1 MTVVASGGR
10 TPALGATRTREP
22 DIVATIGSTPL
33 VALDRLFPPARF
45 QVYAKCERFNPGGS
59 IKDRAAKSMIEHA
72 IRSGKLVPGVSTV
85 VESSS
90 GNLGIALA
98 QLCNFYRLK
107 FICVV
112 DPRTTRQNTAIM
124 RAYGATVEVVDR
136 DPATGEYLP
145 ARLERVRTLLR
156 TVPDA
161 YWPNQYANE
170 YNARAH
176 HHTMRE
182 ICEALP
188 GGPDYLFVAAGT
200 TGTLRGC
207 AEYIRESGLA
217 TRVVAVDAV
226 GSVIFGPPEPWEQ
239 GHRRTIPGHGAA
251 VVPPLLRPDLADR
264 VVKVTDL
271 DCVRGC
277 RRLLAKESILA
288 GGSSGAVIAALEG
301 AADWLEP
308 GTTCV
313 AVLPDGGD
321 RYLDT
326 IYSDA
331 WVESRFQDENPPLHP
346 GDEGHAG
353 HEPHTDRE
361 IPSGEDEGLHRD
373 QERSEP

>member
-1 MTVVASGGR
+1 MTVASSAAAPR
-10 TPALGATRTREP
+10 AAAPAPAPTPAPAPAPRPLTATPADPARDPGTAAAAP
-22 DIVATIGSTPL
+22 DIVATIGTTPL
-33 VALDRLFPPARF
+33 VALDRLFPPDRF
-45 QVYAKCERFNPGGS
+45 RVHGKCERFNPGGS
-59 IKDRAAKSMIEHA
+59 IKDRAARSMIEHA
-72 IRSGKLVPGVSTV
+72 LSTGELVPGVSTV

-98 QLCNFYRLK
+98 QLCNFYRLGL
-107 FICVV
+107 ICVV
-112 DPRTTRQNTAIM
+112 DPRTTAQNTAIM

-136 DPATGEYLP
+136 DPETGEYLP
-145 ARLERVRTLLR
+145 ARLRRVRELLR

-161 YWPNQYANE
+161 HWPDQYGNE
-170 YNARAH
+170 YNALAH

-188 GGPDYLFVAAGT
+188 KAPDYLFLAAGT

-207 AEYIRESGLA
+207 AEYIAAEGLP

-226 GSVIFGPPEPWEQ
+226 GSVIFGPPEPWER

-251 VVPPLLRPDLADR
+251 VVPPLLRPGLAER

-277 RRLLAKESILA
+277 RSLLAEESILA
-288 GGSSGAVIAALEG
+288 GGSSGAVVAALLDAASWIGPG
-301 AADWLEP
+301 A
-308 GTTCV
+308 TCV
-313 AVLPDGGD
+313 AILPDGGD

-331 WVESRFQDENPPLHP
+331 WVESRF
-346 GDEGHAG
+346 G
-353 HEPHTDRE
+353 
-361 IPSGEDEGLHRD
+361 
-373 QERSEP
+373 

>member
-1 MTVVASGGR
+1 MTVLASDGAAL
-10 TPALGATRTREP
+10 ALGATRSRDP

-72 IRSGKLVPGVSTV
+72 IKAGKLVPGVSTV

-98 QLCNFYRLK
+98 QLCNFYRLDLV
-107 FICVV
+107 CVV
-112 DPRTTRQNTAIM
+112 DPRTTQQNAAIM
-124 RAYGATVEVVDR
+124 RAYGAKVEVVDR
-136 DPATGEYLP
+136 DPDTGEYLP
-145 ARLERVRTLLR
+145 SRIKRVRSLLES
-156 TVPDA
+156 VPDA

-188 GGPDYLFVAAGT
+188 GGPDYLFLAAGT

-207 AEYIRESGLA
+207 AEYIQDNGLD

-226 GSVIFGPPEPWEQ
+226 GSVIFGPPEPWER

-251 VVPPLLRPDLADR
+251 VVPPLLRPGLADR
-264 VVKVTDL
+264 VVKVTDF

-277 RRLLAKESILA
+277 RRLLADESILA
-288 GGSSGAVIAALEG
+288 GGSSGAVIAALQG
-301 AADWLEP
+301 AVGWLEA
-308 GTTCV
+308 GVTCV

-331 WVESRFQDENPPLHP
+331 WVEANFQETPLFQD
-346 GDEGHAG
+346 
-353 HEPHTDRE
+353 TDQAN
-361 IPSGEDEGLHRD
+361 D

>member
-1 MTVVASGGR
+1 MTVLASDEAV
-10 TPALGATRTREP
+10 ALGATRSRNP
-22 DIVATIGSTPL
+22 DIVATIGGTPL

-72 IRSGKLVPGVSTV
+72 LRSGKLVPGISTV

-98 QLCNFYRLK
+98 QLCNFYRLSL
-107 FICVV
+107 ICVV
-112 DPRTTRQNTAIM
+112 DPRTTQQNAAIM
-124 RAYGATVEVVDR
+124 RAYGAQVEVVDR

-145 ARLERVRTLLR
+145 ARIERVRALLES
-156 TVPDA
+156 VPDA

-176 HHTMRE
+176 RHTMRE

-188 GGPDYLFVAAGT
+188 GGPDYLFLAAGT

-207 AEYIRESGLA
+207 AEYIQESGLA

-226 GSVIFGPPEPWEQ
+226 GSVIFGPPEPWER

-251 VVPPLLRPDLADR
+251 VVPPLLRPGLADR

-271 DCVRGC
+271 DCVHGC
-277 RRLLAKESILA
+277 RRLLAEESILA
-288 GGSSGAVIAALEG
+288 GGSSGAVIAALTA

-308 GTTCV
+308 GATCV

-331 WVESRFQDENPPLHP
+331 WVEHRFPEHHP
-346 GDEGHAG
+346 QSSPD
-353 HEPHTDRE
+353 P
-361 IPSGEDEGLHRD
+361 IPD
-373 QERSEP
+373 QTRSAL

>member
-1 MTVVASGGR
+1 MTVLASD
-10 TPALGATRTREP
+10 GADSAVRPLRSRDP

-59 IKDRAAKSMIEHA
+59 IKDRAAKSMIEHG
-72 IRSGKLVPGVSTV
+72 IRTGQLVPGVSTV

-90 GNLGIALA
+90 GNLAIALA
-98 QLCNFYRLK
+98 QLCNFYGLAL
-107 FICVV
+107 ICVV
-112 DPRTTRQNTAIM
+112 DPRTTAQNAAIM
-124 RAYGATVEVVDR
+124 RAYGAKVETVDR

-145 ARLERVRTLLR
+145 ARISRVRTLLE

-182 ICEALP
+182 ISEALADD
-188 GGPDYLFVAAGT
+188 PDYLFVAAGT

-207 AEYIRESGLA
+207 AEYIQDNGLA

-226 GSVIFGPPEPWEQ
+226 NSVIFGPPEPWER

-251 VVPPLLRPDLADR
+251 VVPPLLRPGLADR
-264 VVKVTDL
+264 VVKVTDF

-277 RRLLAKESILA
+277 RQLLARESILA
-288 GGSSGAVIAALEG
+288 GGSSGAVIAALQH
-301 AADWLEP
+301 AADWLET
-308 GTTCV
+308 GAVCV

-326 IYSDA
+326 IYSDT
-331 WVESRFQDENPPLHP
+331 WVETNLQELPSAPDVP
-346 GDEGHAG
+346 HAERPVAADGEPEPG
-353 HEPHTDRE
+353 HEPTPTDH
-361 IPSGEDEGLHRD
+361 D
-373 QERSEP
+373 RSES